1 MIINTINELKNTTS
15 LNRKKEILIKSE
27 SEMLKLILSLT
38 YDRVKYTFGLK
49 KVQYTKIGS
58 KSLNNIEPDYLLKLF
73 EPLFTRTYTGN
84 AAFYYMQENLE
95 DFDSESQQII
105 YDILQRDLRCGIN
118 TKLIN
123 KVFKNL
129 ITEFPYMRCSLI
141 DQLKNIKY
149 PAMLQL
155 KADGTYRTF
164 IKNQDE
170 IRAYSRSGEEY
181 SHPLIFQQL
190 KELKDGVY
198 IGELICNNLEGS
210 DASEIRYK
218 SNGLLNSLKPPLD
231 VTFYAWDFISL
242 DEFKNGISST
252 PYIKRYESLPE
263 TENIKKIETWFVKD
277 YNEALQITNDLIKN
291 GEEGTILKNST
302 AIFKTGT
309 SREQIKLKPEIEVDV
324 KCIGFTEGTGKF
336 KSTFGAIIFESS
348 DGILKG
354 QVSGLTDIEREDIS
368 KNRDLFINKILSVKA
383 TGVSKAKN
391 SDTYALLFPRFNG
404 FRNDKDV
411 ADDIERILNMG
422 I

>member
-15 LNRKKEILIKSE
+15 LNHKKEILIKSE

-38 YDRVKYTFGLK
+38 YDKVKYTFGLK
-49 KVQYTKIGS
+49 KVSYTKVGNR
-58 KSLNNIEPDYLLKLF
+58 SLNNTTCEYLLELF
-73 EPLFTRTYTGN
+73 KPLFTRTYTGN

-181 SHPLIFQQL
+181 EHPLIFQQL
-190 KELKDGVY
+190 KELNDGVY

-231 VTFYAWDFISL
+231 VTFYAWDFLSL
-242 DEFKNGISST
+242 DEFKNGLSSV
-252 PYIKRYESLPE
+252 PYNERYSLLPE

-277 YNEALQITNDLIKN
+277 YNEALQITNDLIKK

-309 SREQIKLKPEIEVDV
+309 SREQIKLKPEIDVDV